1 MKKEEAK
8 ERIEKLRKE
17 LNEHNYRYYVLSEPV
32 ISDYE
37 YDMKMKELV
46 DLEEKF
52 PEFEDPNSPSKRVG
66 DDRNIEF
73 VEVKHKYPMLSL
85 GNTYSQQELLDFDNR
100 IKKALDKSYEY
111 VCELKY
117 DGVSISLTYVDGK
130 LKRAVTRG
138 DGYKGDD
145 VTANVKTIKSVPLVL
160 RDNNYPDEFEIRG
173 EIYMPHKSFEK
184 LNKKR
189 EENNE
194 TPFAN
199 PRNAASG
206 SLKTQNS
213 SIVAERDLECFL
225 YYLIG
230 ENLPN
235 TKHYENLTEA
245 KKWGLRISDN
255 VKKVDDIEGVFQYI
269 NHWNKNRSKLEY
281 DIDGIVI
288 KINDLEQ
295 QDELGHTSKS
305 PRWAIAYK
313 FKAEQASTKL
323 KSITYQVGRTGTVT
337 PVANLEAVKLAGST
351 VQRATLHNADQI
363 KLLDVRQGDTVFIE
377 KGGDVIPKIVSV
389 DVSKRPDDTQ
399 PTEFIDKCPACGT
412 ELTRNEGEAA
422 YFCPN
427 HSGCPPQIKG
437 KILHFISRNAMDI
450 QAGEATINMLYNK
463 NLVGNIA
470 DLYDLKKEQ
479 ILDLEG
485 FADKSAKNLIKS
497 IENSKDTPYE
507 RVLFALGIRYVGQT
521 VAKKLAQAFTS
532 IDKLIE
538 ASRDDLVAV
547 EEIGE
552 KIADSLIDFFDKED
566 NRQIITRLK
575 QAGVNLEMQEQE
587 EKSEKLSGQKIIV
600 TGTLENFTRTEIQ
613 ETIEKNGGIFVKSIS
628 KKTDYCLVGENP
640 GSKYDKAKKLGVKII
655 SEDDFLDMI
664 K

>member
-1 MKKEEAK
+1 
-8 ERIEKLRKE
+8 
-17 LNEHNYRYYVLSEPV
+17 
-32 ISDYE
+32 
-37 YDMKMKELV
+37 
-46 DLEEKF
+46 
-52 PEFEDPNSPSKRVG
+52 
-66 DDRNIEF
+66 
-73 VEVKHKYPMLSL
+73 MLSL

-189 EENNE
+189 EESNE

-245 KKWGLRISDN
+245 RKWGLRISDN

-295 QDELGHTSKS
+295 HDELRHTSKS

-485 FADKSAKNLIKS
+485 FADKSAENLIKS

-552 KIADSLIDFFDKED
+552 KIADSLIDFFDKEN

-613 ETIEKNGGIFVKSIS
+613 ETIEKNGGNFVKSIS